1 MKVSLHRISKLGPSE
16 NPDSSLR
23 ARINLVKYVSQ
34 TSASGKTNVRIL

>member
-23 ARINLVKYVSQ
+23 VGSQLLQLILIELELIN
-34 TSASGKTNVRIL
+34 